1 MWSICKKELSQFFGS
16 LTGYV
21 AILLFLLLN
30 GLFLFVFPESNIF
43 DFGYATLDKF
53 FEISPWVLLLL
64 IPAITMRSFADEFRA
79 GTYEILLTRPLSHWQ
94 IITGKYLSSLIISV
108 MAIVPTLL
116 YVFSVDR
123 LSAGGIDVG
132 GIAGSYIGL
141 FFLAAVF
148 ASIGIFCSSLS
159 GNSVVAFLLG
169 AAVCFMVYSAF
180 SALAGLPVMAGG
192 PGYFVDMIGIDSHYR
207 SMSRGVIDTRDV
219 MYFGSMIFLFLYLT
233 AHTLQKR

>member
-43 DFGYATLDKF
+43 DFGYASLDKF

-64 IPAITMRSFADEFRA
+64 IPAVTMRSFADEFRA

-94 IITGKYLSSLIISV
+94 IIIGKYLSSLIIV
-108 MAIVPTLL
+108 VIAIVPTLL

-169 AAVCFMVYSAF
+169 AAVCFTVYSAF
-180 SALAGLPVMAGG
+180 SALASLPVMAGG
-192 PGYFVDMIGIDSHYR
+192 PGYVVDMIGIDSHYR

-219 MYFGSMIFLFLYLT
+219 VYFGSMILFFLFLT
-233 AHTLQKR
+233 AHTLVKR